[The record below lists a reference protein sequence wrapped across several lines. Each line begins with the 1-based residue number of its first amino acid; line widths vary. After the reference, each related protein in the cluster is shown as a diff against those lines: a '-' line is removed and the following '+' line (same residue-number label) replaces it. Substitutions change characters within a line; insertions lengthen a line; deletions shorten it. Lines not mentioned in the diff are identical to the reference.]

1 MNEHILIL
9 DDEENLIF
17 FLKSSLEEI
26 GYSIHTASTIK
37 EGLILVDKVLPD
49 LLLLDLNLPDGN
61 GLELY
66 KNIRAKGHNIP
77 TIVISAH
84 ASVKS
89 AIEALK
95 LGVDD
100 FIIKPFDLD
109 ELKIVIEKQFS
120 NIKFTNRLRY
130 YKNKESQI
138 YKGDFFISKLKSME
152 SIQNLCLKLAQIP
165 ETVILIEG
173 PSGSGK
179 EMLARFIHENSDN
192 EDAPFI
198 EINCASLSENLIES
212 ELFGHEA
219 GAYTDAKNKK
229 IGLIELA
236 QGGTLFLDEIAEMDL
251 SLQAKLLRVIETKIF
266 KRLGGVR
273 DIHVSLRIIAAT
285 NKNVESL
292 VNEGNFREDLFYRLN
307 KFNIKLPPLRE
318 RREELLQISRFLL
331 KKISENLNI
340 GFKEFNKE
348 AELFI
353 LNYDWPGNFRE
364 LHNAIERAVIL
375 SEGNIIGID
384 QLPCKR
390 KTELNFEPTLDLL
403 KNNSLR
409 EFLDEIE
416 KSLLLQALEL
426 NQQNQI
432 KTAETLKEP
441 RHIIRYLLKKHNL
454 SDGENG

>member
-384 QLPCKR
+384 QLPRKR
-390 KTELNFEPTLDLL
+390 KTELNFEPILDLL

>member
-26 GYSIHTASTIK
+26 GYSIHTATTIK

-61 GLELY
+61 GLDLY
-66 KNIRAKGHNIP
+66 KSIRAKGHNIP

-84 ASVKS
+84 ASVKA
-89 AIEALK
+89 AIDALK

-138 YKGDFFISKLKSME
+138 YKGDFFISKLKSIE
-152 SIQNLCLKLAQIP
+152 NIQNLCLKLAQIP

-266 KRLGGVR
+266 KRLGGIR
-273 DIHVSLRIIAAT
+273 DINVSLRIIAAT

-292 VNEGNFREDLFYRLN
+292 VSEGNFREDLFYRLN

-348 AELFI
+348 AEMYI

-384 QLPCKR
+384 QLPCKS
-390 KTELNFEPTLDLL
+390 KTELNFEPKLDLL
-403 KNNSLR
+403 KNKSLR

-416 KSLLLQALEL
+416 KSLLLQSLEL
-426 NQQNQI
+426 NQKNQI

-454 SDGENG
+454 SDEENG

>member
-89 AIEALK
+89 AIDALK

-100 FIIKPFDLD
+100 FIIKPFDLE

-138 YKGDFFISKLKSME
+138 YKGDFFISKLKSIE
-152 SIQNLCLKLAQIP
+152 NIQNLCLKLAQIP

-236 QGGTLFLDEIAEMDL
+236 QGGTLFLDEIAEMNL

-266 KRLGGVR
+266 KRLGGIR
-273 DIHVSLRIIAAT
+273 DINVSLRIIVAT

-292 VNEGNFREDLFYRLN
+292 VNEGKFREDLFYRLN

-340 GFKEFNKE
+340 GFKEFSKE
-348 AELFI
+348 AEMFI

-384 QLPCKR
+384 QLPCKS
-390 KTELNFEPTLDLL
+390 KTELPFEPTLDLL

-416 KSLLLQALEL
+416 KSLLLQSLEL
-426 NQQNQI
+426 NQKNQI